1 METLHPLLSHVPTSD
16 HRFVVQEMMCLQS
29 SSWTKEENKKFE
41 RALAVYADDTPDRWF
56 KVAAMIPG
64 KTISDVMRQYSKLEE
79 DLFDIEAGLVPIP
92 GYRSVTPCGFD
103 QVVSPRDFDAYRKLP
118 NGARGFDQD
127 RRKGVPWTEEE
138 HRRFLLGLLKYGKG
152 DWRNISRN
160 FVGSKTPTQVASHAQ
175 KYYQRQLSGAKDKR
189 RPSIHDITTVNLLN
203 ANLSRPS
210 SDHGCLVS
218 KQAEPK
224 LGFTDR
230 DNAEE
235 GVMFLGQNLSS
246 VFSSYD
252 PAIKFSG
259 KSSRERERERMSY
272 LLPHLHS
279 GWAVDQSI
287 LAEEER
293 LVVIRFGHDWDET
306 CMQMDEVLASV
317 AETIK
322 NFAVIYLVDITE
334 VPDFNTMYELYDPS
348 TVMFFFRNKHIMI
361 DLGTGNNNKINWALK
376 DKQEFIDIIETVYR
390 GARKGRGLVIAP
402 KDYSTKYRY

>member
-1 METLHPLLSHVPTSD
+1 MILVSLFFGVLSCKLLCFLGLLRP
-16 HRFVVQEMMCLQS
+16 CLIV
-29 SSWTKEENKKFE
+29 F
-41 RALAVYADDTPDRWF
+41 
-56 KVAAMIPG
+56 
-64 KTISDVMRQYSKLEE
+64 
-79 DLFDIEAGLVPIP
+79 
-92 GYRSVTPCGFD
+92 C
-103 QVVSPRDFDAYRKLP
+103 
-118 NGARGFDQD
+118 
-127 RRKGVPWTEEE
+127 
-138 HRRFLLGLLKYGKG
+138 RRFLLGLLKYGKG

-259 KSSRERERERMSY
+259 ANVYGEGGYCISQD
-272 LLPHLHS
+272 L
-279 GWAVDQSI
+279 
-287 LAEEER
+287 
-293 LVVIRFGHDWDET
+293 ET
-306 CMQMDEVLASV
+306 
-317 AETIK
+317 
-322 NFAVIYLVDITE
+322 
-334 VPDFNTMYELYDPS
+334 
-348 TVMFFFRNKHIMI
+348 
-361 DLGTGNNNKINWALK
+361 
-376 DKQEFIDIIETVYR
+376 
-390 GARKGRGLVIAP
+390 RK
-402 KDYSTKYRY
+402 